1 MKYTIGEM
9 SQLLGVTPHMLRY
22 YEKVGIIR
30 PETNNATGYR
40 YYSVVDTRR
49 FNLSRA
55 LFSSGISL
63 ERCSE
68 ILQGM
73 PQPELEALLD
83 EKIAEQKR
91 QIQRTQIAIQY
102 MESVKETYRSLD
114 SQVGQV
120 RIQYFPRFWRLNLS
134 QNEPPLQDP
143 ALEGEK
149 NAWLEYLPAVY
160 WVSRIPHDT
169 IRQFSQ
175 GPIDYQYGLMC
186 REEDALALGL
196 ARTERVEVVPNGD
209 YLVMLHR
216 KTGRTGWM
224 WEDIQAAVE
233 YLKAN
238 SMCFFGDAF
247 SHIVASRVENG
258 EIANYHPPAP
268 PEASAG
274 TSR

>member
-40 YYSVVDTRR
+40 YYSVIDTRR

-55 LFSSGISL
+55 LFTSGISL
-63 ERCSE
+63 EQCSE
-68 ILQGM
+68 ILQWM
-73 PQPELEALLD
+73 PQPQLEALLD

-91 QIQRTQIAIQY
+91 QIQRTRIAIRY
-102 MESVKETYRSLD
+102 MESVKETYRTLD
-114 SQVGQV
+114 SQVGQI

-134 QNEPPLQDP
+134 QNETPLQDT
-143 ALEGEK
+143 ALEAEK
-149 NAWLEYLPAVY
+149 NAWLEYLPAAF

-169 IRQFSQ
+169 FRQFSQ

-186 REEDALALGL
+186 EEEDALALGL
-196 ARTERVEVVPNGD
+196 QRTEHVEVVPNGD

-216 KTGRTGWM
+216 KAGRSGWM
-224 WEDIQAAVE
+224 WEDIQAAVA

-238 SMCFFGDAF
+238 SMHLFGDAF

-258 EIANYHPPAP
+258 EIVNYHRFLLKIY
-268 PEASAG
+268 
-274 TSR
+274 T

>member
-73 PQPELEALLD
+73 PQPELEALPD

-134 QNEPPLQDP
+134 QNETPP
-143 ALEGEK
+143 
-149 NAWLEYLPAVY
+149 
-160 WVSRIPHDT
+160 SRTRPWRRKRTPGWSICPPST
-169 IRQFSQ
+169 GSAASPTTPSASSPR
-175 GPIDYQYGLMC
+175 GPS
-186 REEDALALGL
+186 
-196 ARTERVEVVPNGD
+196 T
-209 YLVMLHR
+209 
-216 KTGRTGWM
+216 
-224 WEDIQAAVE
+224 
-233 YLKAN
+233 
-238 SMCFFGDAF
+238 
-247 SHIVASRVENG
+247 
-258 EIANYHPPAP
+258 
-268 PEASAG
+268 
-274 TSR
+274 TSTA